1 MTRVAALVAIFALQA
16 CRLAGAEPLPERPQV
31 LKATVEVLEE
41 LADEGVVDALY
52 QLADLASRPDT
63 QAYFEEGA
71 GFRYLALS
79 AASGRASAV
88 RWLAY
93 RLALETEARAEAAVL
108 LSAAA
113 VMGDSQA
120 VLDLRL
126 WPLLGPVDEAQML
139 AAFAEALDRLSAG
152 RLIDCQR
159 LPFDCP
165 DNIREATALD
175 ASAVLLASA
184 WKNQAPAADTGSLV
198 ARFGRMADAYV
209 AFPDARYQ
217 RFLDEERHQN
227 RPLRERLADASAQSP
242 GALDWEA
249 GAYRDRQRMRDES
262 ASAYIDNSRSSS
274 VRRYLDGLEER
285 LEAINRHRS
294 SARAIELDA
303 IEAEARSDKP

>member
-1 MTRVAALVAIFALQA
+1 MTRVAAFAVFVGSLA
-16 CRLAGAEPLPERPQV
+16 CGVVGAASPTERPQV

-52 QLADLASRPDT
+52 QLADLASRPGT
-63 QAYFEEGA
+63 EAYFEEGA

-93 RLALETEARAEAAVL
+93 RLALETQARTEAAVL

-113 VMGDSQA
+113 LMGDSQA

-126 WPLLGPVDEAQML
+126 WPLLGPVDEDEML
-139 AAFAEALDRLSAG
+139 AGFAEALERLSAG
-152 RLIDCQR
+152 RLFDCER

-175 ASAVLLASA
+175 ASTVLLASA
-184 WKNQAPAADTGSLV
+184 WKHQPPAADAGSLV
-198 ARFGRMADAYV
+198 ARFGTKAAAYV

-217 RFLDEERHQN
+217 RFLTEERDYN
-227 RPLRERLADASAQSP
+227 RPIRERLAAAADDATAD
-242 GALDWEA
+242 LDWET
-249 GAYRDRQRMRDES
+249 GAYRDRQRMRDDS
-262 ASAYIDNSRSSS
+262 ARRFIENSRSSS
-274 VRRYLDGLEER
+274 IRRYLDGLETR

-294 SARAIELDA
+294 DARAIELDA
-303 IEAEARSDKP
+303 IEAESRSDNP